1 MVRRG
6 VVSRGVSMNIRIDRC
21 SFVTY
26 IGDKTIVMVCCI
38 VNVLGS
44 TIRKSNGVGSGHSAV
59 DVGSFGGVE
68 GSFGV
73 VIVDT
78 VLEGVGSR
86 GLVLVGWSRVV
97 RSGMVGSGG
106 RMVRSGGRMVW
117 RGGRMVGSGSRS
129 VLRCGK
135 CACDQ
140 YSQTQKY
147 LKQNY
152 SVQYSSVQLV
162 FNVMFRFKTNNVF
175 LSFFNSF
182 SWYLYRILIFF

>member
-6 VVSRGVSMNIRIDRC
+6 VVSRGVSMNIRVDRC

-26 IGDKTIVMVCCI
+26 IGDITIVMIGGV

-44 TIRKSNGVGSGHSAV
+44 AIRKSNGIGSSHGAV
-59 DVGSFGGVE
+59 DIGSFGGVE

-73 VIVDT
+73 VVMNT

-97 RSGMVGSGG
+97 RSG
-106 RMVRSGGRMVW
+106 
-117 RGGRMVGSGSRS
+117 MVGSGSRS